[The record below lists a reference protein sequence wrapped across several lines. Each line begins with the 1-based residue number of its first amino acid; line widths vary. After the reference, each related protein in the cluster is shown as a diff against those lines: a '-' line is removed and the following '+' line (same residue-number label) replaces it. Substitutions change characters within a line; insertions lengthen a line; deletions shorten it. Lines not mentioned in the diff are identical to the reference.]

1 LKQGWQGYYDLQQG
15 DFSIMAKINLTA
27 SAYRVAR
34 GKAEIAREAKWQK
47 TAKLTTKKRLESKK
61 REPAEKGI
69 EGSGGRDQ
77 NIAPGAEDPK
87 SLSQDK
93 APEFIGPKAP
103 DNHKGR

>member
-1 LKQGWQGYYDLQQG
+1 
-15 DFSIMAKINLTA
+15 MAKINLTA

-61 REPAEKGI
+61 REPAEKGT
-69 EGSGGRDQ
+69 EGSGGRDR

-87 SLSQDK
+87 SLGQGK
-93 APEFIGPKAP
+93 ATELIGPEAP